1 MCIFAT
7 MKTKNLYTNIRLLMC
22 NTLVANTLYPPQ
34 FLNRRKILTSTAC
47 VECSPAAIGYGLCWR
62 ALSCFTLRLIKL

>member
-7 MKTKNLYTNIRLLMC
+7 MKTKNLYTNVGLLMC

-34 FLNRRKILTSTAC
+34 FLNRRKILTFPAC
-47 VECSPAAIGYGLCWR
+47 VEYSPAAIGYGLCWQ
-62 ALSCFTLRLIKL
+62 ALSCFTFRLIRL

>member
-22 NTLVANTLYPPQ
+22 NTLVANTLYPPPI
-34 FLNRRKILTSTAC
+34 FK
-47 VECSPAAIGYGLCWR
+47 
-62 ALSCFTLRLIKL
+62 